1 MNCKDLFKPVENVLR
16 MRRVNPAFQL
26 LLLVLALAVV
36 GVLAVLFGIAE
47 GIKLALIDEKVR
59 KELPKARAQ
68 KKSNI
73 DNSKIIYY
81 VVKDVKMSKYCL
93 TQYAEFFIVHN
104 NEMKNITNYL
114 CSQYYFLNKYSGK
127 SDRLKGT
134 IKLVDYDIIRLQEE
148 LGKELVET
156 IV

>member
-16 MRRVNPAFQL
+16 MRGVNPVFQL
-26 LLLVLALAVV
+26 LLLVITLAVM
-36 GVLAVLFGIAE
+36 GVLAILLGIAE

-59 KELPKARAQ
+59 TELPKARAQ

-73 DNSKIIYY
+73 DNSKVIYY

-114 CSQYYFLNKYSGK
+114 CRQYYFLNKYNGN

-156 IV
+156 IA

>member
-16 MRRVNPAFQL
+16 MRKIDPVSQL
-26 LLLVLALAVV
+26 ILLVLTLAAVTVVAVV
-36 GVLAVLFGIAE
+36 LGIAE
-47 GIKLALIDEKVR
+47 GIKLALIDEKV
-59 KELPKARAQ
+59 KVELPKARTQ
-68 KKSNI
+68 KKSDI
-73 DNSKIIYY
+73 DNSKTIYY
-81 VVKDVKMSKYCL
+81 IVKDVKMSKYCL

-114 CSQYYFLNKYSGK
+114 CKQYYFLNKYNGK

-134 IKLVDYDIIRLQEE
+134 IKLVDYDIIRLQEV

-156 IV
+156 VE

>member
-16 MRRVNPAFQL
+16 MRGVNPVFQL
-26 LLLVLALAVV
+26 LLLVITLAVM
-36 GVLAVLFGIAE
+36 GVLAILLGIAE

-59 KELPKARAQ
+59 TELPKARAQ
-68 KKSNI
+68 RKRDI
-73 DNSKIIYY
+73 DNSKVIYY
-81 VVKDVKMSKYCL
+81 VVKDVRMSKYCL

-114 CSQYYFLNKYSGK
+114 CRQYYFLNKYNGN